1 MTNMNEGISRFSAW
15 KVDAILK
22 AIQDGGATWDAD
34 LQPIKHR
41 TGYMVSLP
49 KYEVKRKP
57 DDIVGIVETVER
69 LRRTIKEDLLPGI
82 TYVGL
87 WIDDGIVYIDVSIRE
102 TSEAGARALGRLGGQ
117 KAIYDLQTGDS
128 IRI

>member
-1 MTNMNEGISRFSAW
+1 MNNKCEGTSRFSAW

-22 AIQDGGATWDAD
+22 AIEDGGATWDAD

-41 TGYMVSLP
+41 TGFMVSLP
-49 KYEVKRKP
+49 KYETKRKP

-69 LRRTIKEDLLPGI
+69 LRRTIKADLLPGI

-87 WIDDGIVYIDVSIRE
+87 WLDDGIVYVDVSIRE

-117 KAIYDLQTGDS
+117 QAIYNLQTGEN